1 MTIVEACS
9 ITIDTVHDYT
19 AILTAVQVYSIVVHL
34 RRQDEDLAAAQRV
47 ASGLFILTIT
57 AAITTTTHSTT
68 SPDTK

>member
-34 RRQDEDLAAAQRV
+34 RTHFYFF
-47 ASGLFILTIT
+47 SLFYLLL
-57 AAITTTTHSTT
+57 
-68 SPDTK
+68 